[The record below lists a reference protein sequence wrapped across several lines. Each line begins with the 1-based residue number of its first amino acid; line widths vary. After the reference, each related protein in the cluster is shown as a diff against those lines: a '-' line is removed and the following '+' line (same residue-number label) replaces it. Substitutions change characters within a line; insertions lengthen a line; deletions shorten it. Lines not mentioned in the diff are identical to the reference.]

1 MYNMSNR
8 HELPTLSDFVSFLE
22 DHNLID
28 FSVIQDEEG
37 GFVNRLRMQ
46 KYVYLAKYYGL
57 DLGYSYTMYR
67 YGPYSPDLTAAYY
80 SLSDD
85 ANPHTVHEMPVS
97 FRTGEFVNLIYGKD
111 ENWLEIATTLLEQNK
126 RIQDKELLVQRVE
139 TIKCS
144 YPIEYIRKVLSD
156 LVRENL
162 I

>member
-1 MYNMSNR
+1 MLAS
-8 HELPTLSDFVSFLE
+8 FVSFLE
-22 DHNLID
+22 DSQLID
-28 FSVIQDEEG
+28 FSVIQDEDEV

-80 SLSDD
+80 NLAESDYIIQD
-85 ANPHTVHEMPVS
+85 FPTT
-97 FRTGEFVNLIYGKD
+97 FKTQEFVNLVHDKD
-111 ENWLEIATTLLEQNK
+111 ENWLEIATTLLEQHK
-126 RIQDKELLVQRVE
+126 KVSDQDALIQRVE

-144 YPIEYIRKVLSD
+144 YPINYIHGVLVD
-156 LVRENL
+156 LTQHNL